1 MIAVVGGWSLFWT
14 LTVMA
19 PLCGWLAS
27 ESRRRARRN
36 PLQAL
41 GRVVGAVQR

>member
-1 MIAVVGGWSLFWT
+1 MTADVVIVAA
-14 LTVMA
+14 VMA

-27 ESRRRARRN
+27 VSRRRARRN

-41 GRVVGAVQR
+41 GRVVGVLAEGER